1 VERFAELSPP
11 VEMGLDAPVHPLETI
26 RQRVRALAED
36 ARTDAVDEVWKLLLA
51 ARSEDGLPALIHELL
66 EHSHVERVRDSHGNT
81 LRFVLIDTLLDLGFP
96 HALEVSPD
104 ELAYHRERGP
114 DASPRGRVLAAFALA
129 SGLGSTAWAGLWTI
143 MLLAIS
149 EHEGARLWW
158 VFIPL
163 LLAIEHGISAVI
175 QSARALGAPPEREKA
190 VPTLTRLGW
199 EGFVGLFAIIV
210 ASVATNDAIG
220 MAMLVASLPIFT
232 AVLCAL
238 TVWRM
243 KQKD

>member
-1 VERFAELSPP
+1 VERFAERLP
-11 VEMGLDAPVHPLETI
+11 VEMGLDAPVHPFETI
-26 RQRVRALAED
+26 RQHVSALAQND
-36 ARTDAVDEVWKLLLA
+36 RPDAVDEVWKLLLA

-114 DASPRGRVLAAFALA
+114 DASPRGRVLAAFTLA
-129 SGLGSTAWAGLWTI
+129 SGLASTASTGLWTLV
-143 MLLAIS
+143 LLS
-149 EHEGARLWW
+149 VGHFELARLWW
-158 VFIPL
+158 VSIPL
-163 LLAIEHGISAVI
+163 LLALEHGISAVI
-175 QSARALGAPPEREKA
+175 GSARALGAQPERAKA

-199 EGFVGLFAIIV
+199 EVIVGIIAIGLAALFVGGGWKISF
-210 ASVATNDAIG
+210 
-220 MAMLVASLPIFT
+220 LVAALPILT

-238 TVWRM
+238 TALRM
-243 KQKD
+243 KRRD